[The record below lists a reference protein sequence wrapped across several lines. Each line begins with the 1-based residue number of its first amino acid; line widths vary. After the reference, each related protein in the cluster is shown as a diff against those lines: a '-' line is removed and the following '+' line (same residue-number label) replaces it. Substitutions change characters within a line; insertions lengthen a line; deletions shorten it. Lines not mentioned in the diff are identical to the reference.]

1 MKTRDHRYPLLL
13 AIAIAVAALSA
24 FTVGVNAGSNKAAVE
39 SPANGAS
46 HGDTGAAQGASAQSP
61 YSIPF

>member
-1 MKTRDHRYPLLL
+1 MKPQDHRYPLLL

-24 FTVGVNAGSNKAAVE
+24 FTVGVNAGSNEVAVE
-39 SPANGAS
+39 SGTSSAP
-46 HGDTGAAQGASAQSP
+46 HGDAGAAQGASAQSP